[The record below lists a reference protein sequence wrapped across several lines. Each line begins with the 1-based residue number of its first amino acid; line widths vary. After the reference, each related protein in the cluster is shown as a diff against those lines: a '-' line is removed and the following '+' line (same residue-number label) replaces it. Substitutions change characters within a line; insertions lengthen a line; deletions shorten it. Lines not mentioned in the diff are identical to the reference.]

1 MPKLICLIVM
11 ATLLS
16 TAPSPSH
23 AEPRTGTADEA
34 EMAFQLGAQA
44 YLAGK
49 TRDALAHFFVSQR
62 LAPNRKVVFNI
73 ALCFEQ
79 LGEAVAA
86 YRYYQEHIASASDPN
101 DPDSV
106 PSREALE
113 RLRPKLGL
121 IRITSRPEGAN
132 IYLGRKDLGAFGVTP
147 LLVPV
152 KPGDYQVL
160 LEADGHRP
168 FESAKLAVTLGSIV
182 TVDADMAPLT
192 GTLAIVGQPE
202 GAVVTLGGKP
212 IGTLPFEGIVPAGRG
227 TVEVHKP
234 GWTPRSV
241 VYEVPT
247 DGRQGLDVSLAR
259 QVGTLV
265 ISCDE
270 IGALIRVNGQPA
282 GFAPAVL
289 DRVPVGDVD
298 VTVSLEGFRPWARKV
313 ALAEGDKLE
322 LDAVLAVRDDVQA
335 ASRFIESAGSAPASV
350 TLVPATEIAAFDY
363 GTLADALRGV
373 RGFTVSDDLIY
384 PTAGVRGFGPLGDYS
399 NRFQLQ
405 IDGHILNDGW
415 LGQAFLSHDAIA
427 GLEPFERLEVVRGPG
442 SVLYGTGALF
452 GVLNLVPAD
461 GFTNSG
467 RAGVSML
474 GPHTTRLWAE
484 QKLALPELDGGVSV
498 YGGLVYEAPHRFRS
512 PAQVGSE
519 DHPDG
524 VANDVGETL
533 GGSIF
538 ARAKTGDFTTLFFF
552 NQRERQPPNGAY
564 DVLYGDSR
572 LVVFDR
578 RSFAEV
584 RFQRPL
590 SDTLELTAQVSW
602 DHYSYYADLPYA
614 EDDGGLLSER
624 FVGHSI
630 SAQARTLWRPNPE
643 WQLTTGIDWQYH
655 VQNDAFG
662 EAVDIEDGTYLDER
676 HPWQSF
682 ALYALGGWEP
692 NKTLGVQLGLR
703 YDGRI
708 VSDLAD
714 AEGNTEDR
722 YAGALSPRL
731 AVRIRPD
738 EHTILKVMG
747 GTAFRAPSVYELTY
761 NDGGE
766 TQIPSPDLDP
776 ETIYTAEIELVRS
789 LGDDLDL
796 VVGVFLSSL
805 TNYIEVNGEGT
816 EDDPIFLTNQD
827 REVWSAGFE
836 AELQHELSR
845 GIFFSLSYAFQ
856 DTRTGALFDGDEL
869 PNAPA
874 HQLAAKLLLPIVR
887 PELSLTNRLT
897 LESGRIDRRGERTD
911 FGVLWDIGVHGQ
923 LPAVSAEYSLTVRN
937 ALGWEYETP
946 LSALVPDVRYTLPG
960 PTLTADLTFFW

>member
-11 ATLLS
+11 AAISLS
-16 TAPSPSH
+16 PSPSY
-23 AEPRTGTADEA
+23 ADPRTGTADEA

-49 TRDALAHFFVSQR
+49 TRDALSHFFVSQR

-86 YRYYQEHIASASDPN
+86 YRYYQEHIASATDPN
-101 DPDSV
+101 DPASV

-121 IRITSRPEGAN
+121 IRIKSRPEGAR
-132 IYLGRKDLGAFGVTP
+132 IFLDRKDLGVFGVTP

-152 KPGDYQVL
+152 KAGDYQVL
-160 LEADGHRP
+160 LEADGYRP
-168 FESAKLAVTLGSIV
+168 FQSPKLDVVLGTIV
-182 TVDADMAPLT
+182 EVDADMSPLT
-192 GTLAIVGQPE
+192 GTLALSGQPE
-202 GAVVTLGGKP
+202 GAVVSLAGTP
-212 IGTLPFEGIVPAGRG
+212 IGVLPFVGVVPAGRG
-227 TVEVHKP
+227 TVEIHKP
-234 GWTPRSV
+234 GWTPRSIA
-241 VYEVPT
+241 YDVPT
-247 DGRQGLDVSLAR
+247 DGRQVLDVALDR

-265 ISCDE
+265 VSCDE

-289 DRVPVGDVD
+289 DRVPVGEVA
-298 VTVSLEGFRPWARKV
+298 VSVSLEGFRPWARTLT
-313 ALAEGDKLE
+313 LAEGDKVE

-350 TLVPATEIAAFDY
+350 TLVPASEIAAFDY

-415 LGQAFLSHDAIA
+415 VGQAFLSHDAIT
-427 GLEPFERLEVVRGPG
+427 GLEPFGRLEVVRGPG

-452 GVLNLVPAD
+452 GVLNLVPAE
-461 GFTNSG
+461 GFTNVG
-467 RAGVSML
+467 RAGVSLL
-474 GPHTTRLWAE
+474 GPQTTRLWAE
-484 QKLALPELDGGVSV
+484 QKLALPDLDGGLSI
-498 YGGLVYEAPHRFRS
+498 YGGLVYEAPHRFTS

-519 DHPDG
+519 SHPDG
-524 VANDVGETL
+524 VARDVGETIA
-533 GGSIF
+533 GSIF
-538 ARAKTGDFTTLFFF
+538 ARAQTGDFTTLFFF

-564 DVLYGDSR
+564 DVLYGDTR

-584 RFQRPL
+584 RFQRAL
-590 SDTLELTAQVSW
+590 SDALDFTAQVSW

-614 EDDGGLLSER
+614 EDDGGLFSER

-630 SAQARTLWRPNPE
+630 SAQARTLWRPSPE
-643 WQLTTGIDWQYH
+643 WQLTTGLDWQYH
-655 VQNDAFG
+655 VQNDASG
-662 EAVDIEDGTYLDER
+662 RAVDVEDGVYLDER

-682 ALYALGGWEP
+682 AVYALGGWEP
-692 NKTLGVQLGLR
+692 SEVLGVQLGLR

-708 VSDLAD
+708 VSDLTNAAGETD
-714 AEGNTEDR
+714 DR

-738 EHTILKVMG
+738 DDTILKLMG

-776 ETIYTAEIELVRS
+776 ETIYTAEVELVRS
-789 LGDDLDL
+789 LGSDLQL

-805 TNYIEVNGEGT
+805 TNYIEVQGEGT
-816 EDDPIFLTNQD
+816 EADPIFLTNQD
-827 REVWSAGFE
+827 REVWSAGCE

-845 GIFFSLSYAFQ
+845 GVFFSLSYAFQ
-856 DTRTGALFDGDEL
+856 DTRTGALFDGEEL
-869 PNAPA
+869 PNSPA
-874 HQLAAKLLLPIVR
+874 HQIAAKLLLPIVR

-897 LESGRIDRRGERTD
+897 LESGRLDRRGERTD

-923 LPAVSAEYSLTVRN
+923 LPAMSAEYALTIRN